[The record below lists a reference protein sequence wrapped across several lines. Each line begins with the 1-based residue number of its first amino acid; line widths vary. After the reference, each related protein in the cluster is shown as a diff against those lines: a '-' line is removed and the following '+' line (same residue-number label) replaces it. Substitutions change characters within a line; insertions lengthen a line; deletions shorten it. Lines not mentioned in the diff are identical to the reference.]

1 MRLKLKELAVSYR
14 NSAQLLAQRIAQLRW
29 ERAQTDDPAQRC
41 LLEVRIQTLQAM
53 YRETRDVAV
62 VCERYYERG
71 YCRNAK
77 YKI

>member
-1 MRLKLKELAVSYR
+1 MKLKELAVSYR
-14 NSAQLLAQRIAQLRW
+14 NSAERLAIRIAQLKQ
-29 ERAQTDDPAQRC
+29 ERERTEDETVRRT
-41 LLEVRIQTLQAM
+41 LELRIETLTAM

-77 YKI
+77 YRL

>member
-1 MRLKLKELAVSYR
+1 MLKLKELAVSYR
-14 NSAQLLAQRIAQLRW
+14 QSAQRLALRIAQLRQ
-29 ERAQTDDPAQRC
+29 ERAQTDNPEQRRQ
-41 LLEVRIQTLQAM
+41 LQVRIETLLTM
-53 YRETRDVAV
+53 YREMRDVAV

>member
-1 MRLKLKELAVSYR
+1 MKLKELAVSYR
-14 NSAQLLAQRIAQLRW
+14 DSAHSLAMRIAQLKQEW
-29 ERAQTDDPAQRC
+29 AQTEDPQVRRV
-41 LLEVRIQTLQAM
+41 LELRMETLTAM

>member
-1 MRLKLKELAVSYR
+1 MKLNELAVSYR
-14 NSAQLLAQRIAQLRW
+14 ISAEQLAGRIAQLKQ
-29 ERAQTDDPAQRC
+29 ERERTEDETERRA
-41 LLEVRIQTLQAM
+41 LELRIETLTTM

-77 YKI
+77 YRL

>member
-1 MRLKLKELAVSYR
+1 MKLSEIAVSYR
-14 NSAQLLAQRIAQLRW
+14 ESAQLLEQRIRQLKGELSQTQDHL
-29 ERAQTDDPAQRC
+29 ERCR
-41 LLEVRIQTLQAM
+41 LEGRIEVLTVM

-62 VCERYYERG
+62 VCERYYERS

>member
-1 MRLKLKELAVSYR
+1 MKLEELARSYR
-14 NSAQLLAQRIAQLRW
+14 ESARWLAVRIRQLKREL
-29 ERAQTDDPAQRC
+29 ERAEDP
-41 LLEVRIQTLQAM
+41 LEQKNLEGRIRVLWTM

>member
-1 MRLKLKELAVSYR
+1 MKLKELAVSYR
-14 NSAQLLAQRIAQLRW
+14 QSAQKLAQRIAQLRQ
-29 ERAQTDDPAQRC
+29 ERAQTDNPEQRRQ
-41 LLEVRIQTLQAM
+41 LQVRIETLLTM
-53 YRETRDVAV
+53 YREMRDVAV

>member
-1 MRLKLKELAVSYR
+1 MKLKELAVSYR
-14 NSAQLLAQRIAQLRW
+14 NSAHILAVRIAQLEREW
-29 ERAQTDDPAQRC
+29 EQTEDPQARRA
-41 LLEVRIQTLQAM
+41 LELRMETLTAM

>member
-1 MRLKLKELAVSYR
+1 MKLKELAVSYR
-14 NSAQLLAQRIAQLRW
+14 NSANSLAMRIVQLKQEWARSQDPQVRRALELRI
-29 ERAQTDDPAQRC
+29 E
-41 LLEVRIQTLQAM
+41 TLTAM

>member
-1 MRLKLKELAVSYR
+1 MKLKELAVSYR
-14 NSAQLLAQRIAQLRW
+14 ESAQWLAGRIRQLKGELEQEEDPLVQNKLRGRIEILL
-29 ERAQTDDPAQRC
+29 
-41 LLEVRIQTLQAM
+41 AM

-71 YCRNAK
+71 YCRDAK

>member
-1 MRLKLKELAVSYR
+1 MKLKELAVSYR
-14 NSAQLLAQRIAQLRW
+14 ASADRLAVRIAQLKR
-29 ERAQTDDPAQRC
+29 ERAQTQDVQLRRA
-41 LLEVRIQTLQAM
+41 LEVRIETLTAM
-53 YRETRDVAV
+53 FRETRDIAV

>member
-1 MRLKLKELAVSYR
+1 MKLKELALSYR
-14 NSAQLLAQRIAQLRW
+14 ESAQWLAGRIRQLKGELEQTEDPL
-29 ERAQTDDPAQRC
+29 ERSSLRG
-41 LLEVRIQTLQAM
+41 RIEILWAM
-53 YRETRDVAV
+53 YRETRDIAV

>member
-1 MRLKLKELAVSYR
+1 MKLEELAVDYR
-14 NSAQLLAQRIAQLRW
+14 ESAH
-29 ERAQTDDPAQRC
+29 
-41 LLEVRIQTLQAM
+41 LLEGRIRQLKQELPRTQDRLERIRLERRIEILTAM
-53 YRETRDVAV
+53 FRETRDVAV

>member
-1 MRLKLKELAVSYR
+1 MKLNELAVSYR
-14 NSAQLLAQRIAQLRW
+14 ISAEQLAGRIAQLKQ
-29 ERAQTDDPAQRC
+29 ERERTEDETERRA
-41 LLEVRIQTLQAM
+41 LELRIETLTAM

-77 YKI
+77 YRL

>member
-1 MRLKLKELAVSYR
+1 MKLNELAVSYR
-14 NSAQLLAQRIAQLRW
+14 NSAEQLAGRIAQLKQ
-29 ERAQTDDPAQRC
+29 ERERTEDETERRA
-41 LLEVRIQTLQAM
+41 LELRIETLTTM

-77 YKI
+77 YRL

>member
-14 NSAQLLAQRIAQLRW
+14 NSAQLLLQRMNRLRW
-29 ERAQTDDPAQRC
+29 EREHTNDPVERRQ
-41 LLEVRIQTLQAM
+41 LEIRIETLQAM
-53 YRETRDVAV
+53 YRETRDIAV

>member
-1 MRLKLKELAVSYR
+1 MLKLKELAVSYR
-14 NSAQLLAQRIAQLRW
+14 QSAQQLAQRIAQLRQ
-29 ERAQTDDPAQRC
+29 ERAQTDNPEQRRQ
-41 LLEVRIQTLQAM
+41 LQVRIETLLTM
-53 YRETRDVAV
+53 YREMRDVAV

>member
-1 MRLKLKELAVSYR
+1 MKLKELAVSYR
-14 NSAQLLAQRIAQLRW
+14 ESAQWLAGRIRQLKGELEQAEDPLVQRDLRGRIEVLL
-29 ERAQTDDPAQRC
+29 
-41 LLEVRIQTLQAM
+41 AM

-71 YCRNAK
+71 YCRDAK

>member
-1 MRLKLKELAVSYR
+1 MKLKELAVSYR
-14 NSAQLLAQRIAQLRW
+14 NSAHILAVRIARLKQEW
-29 ERAQTDDPAQRC
+29 AQTEDPQARRA
-41 LLEVRIQTLQAM
+41 LELRIETLTAM

-71 YCRNAK
+71 YCRYAK

>member
-1 MRLKLKELAVSYR
+1 MKLKELAASYR
-14 NSAQLLAQRIAQLRW
+14 NSAHILAVRIARLKQELAQTEEPQARRALELRI
-29 ERAQTDDPAQRC
+29 E
-41 LLEVRIQTLQAM
+41 TLTAM

>member
-1 MRLKLKELAVSYR
+1 MKLEEIAIEYR
-14 NSAQLLAQRIAQLRW
+14 RSAH
-29 ERAQTDDPAQRC
+29 
-41 LLEVRIQTLQAM
+41 LLEERIRQLKRELSGVQDRMERIRLEARIEQLTAM
-53 YRETRDVAV
+53 FRETRDVAV

>member
-1 MRLKLKELAVSYR
+1 MKLKELAESYR
-14 NSAQLLAQRIAQLRW
+14 NSAHILAVRIARLKQEWAQAQDPQVRRGLELRM
-29 ERAQTDDPAQRC
+29 E
-41 LLEVRIQTLQAM
+41 TLTAM
-53 YRETRDVAV
+53 YRETRDIAV

>member
-1 MRLKLKELAVSYR
+1 MTLKDLAVSYR
-14 NSAQLLAQRIAQLRW
+14 QSAQRLAQRIAQLRQ
-29 ERAQTDDPAQRC
+29 ERAHTENPEQRRQLQVRMDT
-41 LLEVRIQTLQAM
+41 LLTM
-53 YRETRDVAV
+53 YRETRDIAV

>member
-1 MRLKLKELAVSYR
+1 MLKLKELAVSYR
-14 NSAQLLAQRIAQLRW
+14 ESACRLAQRIGQLKGELART
-29 ERAQTDDPAQRC
+29 EDPLERC
-41 LLEVRIQTLQAM
+41 LLQSRIESLRTM

>member
-1 MRLKLKELAVSYR
+1 MKLIELAVSYR
-14 NSAQLLAQRIAQLRW
+14 ASAQGLDQRIRQLKGELAHTRDMA
-29 ERAQTDDPAQRC
+29 ERAQ
-41 LLEVRIQTLQAM
+41 LEARIETLRAM

-71 YCRNAK
+71 YCRDAK

>member
-1 MRLKLKELAVSYR
+1 MKLKELAVSYR
-14 NSAQLLAQRIAQLRW
+14 NSAERLAVRIDQLKR
-29 ERAQTDDPAQRC
+29 ERERTKDEGRRRA
-41 LLEVRIQTLQAM
+41 LEVRIDTLTAM

-77 YKI
+77 YRL

>member
-1 MRLKLKELAVSYR
+1 MLKLKELAVSYR
-14 NSAQLLAQRIAQLRW
+14 ESAQRLAQRIAQLRW
-29 ERAQTDDPAQRC
+29 ERAQTDNPERRRQ
-41 LLEVRIQTLQAM
+41 LQVRIDTLLTL